1 MQIYSFCEGMIELL
15 IKLYKYC
22 VATFNV
28 FFFVAVLGLNQFEVS
43 SEIRGANKYFML
55 SSDNSLNRCLHASSM
70 CLGPPKI
77 TLLLS
82 GSYWT
87 AVPRTNTELIG
98 LTIDTCFI
106 PYCIRD

>member
-43 SEIRGANKYFML
+43 SEIRGANKFLML
-55 SSDNSLNRCLHASSM
+55 SDVPILVWCLHTSSM
-70 CLGPPKI
+70 FFGRPKI
-77 TLLLS
+77 T
-82 GSYWT
+82 
-87 AVPRTNTELIG
+87 
-98 LTIDTCFI
+98 
-106 PYCIRD
+106 